1 MKLQHYPDGDILYVE
16 FSDALIEET
25 RDITEQALGEFDNQD
40 RLVAVTLSGVS
51 RHIDAAALPAQLVER
66 RENEDGAA
74 SPDIKKAG

>member
-1 MKLQHYPDGDILYVE
+1 MKLQYYPDGDVLYVE

-51 RHIDAAALPAQLVER
+51 QYIDVAALPAQLVER
-66 RENEDGAA
+66 RESEEAEVIL
-74 SPDIKKAG
+74 DIKKAG

>member
-1 MKLQHYPDGDILYVE
+1 MKLQYYPDGDVLYVE

-51 RHIDAAALPAQLVER
+51 QYIDVGALPAQLIER

-74 SPDIKKAG
+74 SLNIKKAG

>member
-1 MKLQHYPDGDILYVE
+1 MKLQYYPDGDVLYVE

-51 RHIDAAALPAQLVER
+51 QYIDVAALPAQLVER
-66 RENEDGAA
+66 RESEEAEV
-74 SPDIKKAG
+74 SLDIKKAG